1 MLRRIFFLLGTGL
14 MIASV
19 SAVQVSG
26 LSPSEKVRECMDVK
40 NRGLESNDCKKI
52 LCEWNNT
59 AQNWPEHTGYSEDC
73 SVYDSKISTSAPVA
87 AISVLGIFATILL
100 IRHLKRA

>member
-1 MLRRIFFLLGTGL
+1 MLRRVFFLLGAGL
-14 MIASV
+14 ISAATLVGPV
-19 SAVQVSG
+19 SA
-26 LSPSEKVRECMDVK
+26 LDPSEEILACMDAK
-40 NRGLESNDCKKI
+40 KRGIESNKCKKI